1 MNLVVA
7 TELCSAVELVDWM
20 DAVKAQWMVVHL
32 DVMLFGMKVDT
43 REIW

>member
-7 TELCSAVELVDWM
+7 TELCSAVELVHWM
-20 DAVKAQWMVVHL
+20 DAVKAQWMVAHSG
-32 DVMLFGMKVDT
+32 VMLVGMKVDT

>member
-1 MNLVVA
+1 LVVA

-20 DAVKAQWMVVHL
+20 DAAKAQWMVVHS
-32 DVMLFGMKVDT
+32 DVMLVGMKVDT